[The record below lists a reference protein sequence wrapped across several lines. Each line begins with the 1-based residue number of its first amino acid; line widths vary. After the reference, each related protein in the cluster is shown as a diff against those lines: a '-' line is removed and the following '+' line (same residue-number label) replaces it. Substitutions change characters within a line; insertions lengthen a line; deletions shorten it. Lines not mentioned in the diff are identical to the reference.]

1 MAQSL
6 INRDF
11 VKAARYMGAPFKIV
25 MRHLVP
31 NIGSL
36 LVLNFTSGIMSAVLS
51 EVAYPSSAS
60 VLSTPTTRWAR

>member
-6 INRDF
+6 IGRDF
-11 VKAARYMGAPFKIV
+11 VAALHGVHPFKIV

-36 LVLNFTSGIMSAVLS
+36 LVLNFTSGIMNAVLS
-51 EVAYPSSAS
+51 EVAYSFIGID
-60 VLSTPTTRWAR
+60 